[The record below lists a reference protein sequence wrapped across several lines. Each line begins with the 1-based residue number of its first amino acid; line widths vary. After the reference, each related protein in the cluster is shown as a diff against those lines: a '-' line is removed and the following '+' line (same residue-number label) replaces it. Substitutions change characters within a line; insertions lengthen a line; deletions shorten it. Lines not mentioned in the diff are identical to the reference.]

1 MDVSTLPTKLFIN
14 NEWVDSV
21 SGKTFET
28 INPATEDVITSV
40 SEADAADV
48 DLAVAAAR
56 AAFNSYKDMN
66 GSDRRDLLIKLSD
79 LMARD
84 RAALAEVES
93 MDNGK
98 PVHIADAADISL
110 VRYSDVHFPFQPTPF
125 SFDLFYVVA
134 FSLAIKNR
142 PCVFLC
148 SYVL

>member
-110 VRYSDVHFPFQPTPF
+110 
-125 SFDLFYVVA
+125 
-134 FSLAIKNR
+134 AIKCLRYYAGWADKIQGKTIPVDGTNF
-142 PCVFLC
+142 V
-148 SYVL
+148 